1 MTGSNLAFQLV
12 ASVVVR
18 ELILNLIF
26 EIFENGMQKVSLVSQ
41 MVSDRNHTEHLW
53 THATKITLSQKFL
66 LNQMKQ
72 LLPQV
77 NVIRV

>member
-41 MVSDRNHTEHLW
+41 MVSDRNHTEHL
-53 THATKITLSQKFL
+53 
-66 LNQMKQ
+66 
-72 LLPQV
+72 
-77 NVIRV
+77 